1 VASGTISGVGGAA
14 AERRW
19 IGAAASVVAGDAREV
34 RGTCEAHMLEAYR
47 LVMETQTRTSGGDA
61 ATLGLG
67 SVLVGSLPAAL
78 MTEDAPDRYTVE
90 AVFSRR
96 PEREEV
102 TAILGD
108 ETRDSLTKS
117 GYPTVEVTVSDRR
130 LEIANTNLEELRD
143 GLASVLAD
151 RLAEI
156 SAVVRTTREAAAT
169 RFADAAA
176 SENERTTAVTA
187 LAASVTFRT
196 SGNTRAVSASGS

>member
-1 VASGTISGVGGAA
+1 
-14 AERRW
+14 
-19 IGAAASVVAGDAREV
+19 
-34 RGTCEAHMLEAYR
+34 MLEAYR
-47 LVMETQTRTSGGDA
+47 RVMDTQTRTSGVDA

-102 TAILGD
+102 AQILGS
-108 ETRDSLTKS
+108 ETRDFLAKA

-143 GLASVLAD
+143 GLAGVLAD
-151 RLAEI
+151 RLSEI
-156 SAVVRTTREAAAT
+156 SVVVRAMRKAAAA
-169 RFADAAA
+169 RFDDAAA
-176 SENERTTAVTA
+176 SEHLRATAVTA
-187 LAASVTFRT
+187 LAASVTFRS
-196 SGNTRAVSASGS
+196 SGETETVSASGWEDGR

>member
-1 VASGTISGVGGAA
+1 
-14 AERRW
+14 
-19 IGAAASVVAGDAREV
+19 
-34 RGTCEAHMLEAYR
+34 MLEAYR
-47 LVMETQTRTSGGDA
+47 LVMETQRRTSGGDA

>member
-1 VASGTISGVGGAA
+1 
-14 AERRW
+14 
-19 IGAAASVVAGDAREV
+19 
-34 RGTCEAHMLEAYR
+34 MK
-47 LVMETQTRTSGGDA
+47 TQTRTSGVDA
-61 ATLGLG
+61 APLGLG

-78 MTEDAPDRYTVE
+78 MTEDAPDRYMVE

-102 TAILGD
+102 TAILGN
-108 ETRDSLTKS
+108 ETRDCLTES

-156 SAVVRTTREAAAT
+156 SAVVRATREAAAF
-169 RFADAAA
+169 RFAEAAA
-176 SENERTTAVTA
+176 SENERATAVTA
-187 LAASVTFRT
+187 LAASVSFRA
-196 SGNTRAVSASGS
+196 SGNTQPASASGHEARR